1 MPLKHILHNR
11 WWWIIPDETH
21 QPAYADPPWGEWF
34 RLPPQEL
41 HHSGRQ
47 SIRLWHF
54 LIDLQWW
61 RLQHKKSVFCEISLK
76 QSIFLLLFIKKCLKY
91 CIIIIIIVTAGVS
104 GKFWYVSSSGLVCS
118 DGEKPEEFFLEFLE
132 HGRVAI
138 KGSNGKYLRGDQG
151 GTLMGDGTSVDASSL
166 WEYWFLPS

>member
-1 MPLKHILHNR
+1 MLILRGENGFVCHHKNSTTLDANR
-11 WWWIIPDETH
+11 SVYDIFSLIFNDG
-21 QPAYADPPWGEWF
+21 AYN
-34 RLPPQEL
+34 
-41 HHSGRQ
+41 
-47 SIRLWHF
+47 I
-54 LIDLQWW
+54 
-61 RLQHKKSVFCEISLK
+61 KSQCFPECKGCEISLK

-166 WEYWFLPS
+166 WEY